1 MIANPRAAAQLD
13 PGVVEVLVT
22 QLEARDLG
30 YRHGEDADFDAE
42 LQLERRALA
51 YAEG

>member
-1 MIANPRAAAQLD
+1 MTANAL
-13 PGVVEVLVT
+13 VEVFVT
-22 QLEARDLG
+22 LLEARDLR

-42 LQLERRALA
+42 LQLEHRALA